1 MRSPIVA
8 VALSVLLAGAP
19 ARAADAGNGLPL
31 SSVLALMQEVMETA
45 AAAPPGAEQRAMD
58 KAVRDILTGRN
69 ARANALARE
78 IAPQLSL
85 EDRERLAAIGRSAA
99 TLSDRAALAAPQAA
113 SPGVAPLDSDRQA
126 IEARKDLAAIGLVY
140 HDPKQFLDAV
150 RRGDAI
156 AARLFVA
163 GRGVPLDARD
173 ADGATALD
181 LARRGGNAELVA
193 LIAGASGTAAP

>member
-8 VALSVLLAGAP
+8 VALIVLLAGAP

-113 SPGVAPLDSDRQA
+113 SPGAAPLDSDRQA

>member
-113 SPGVAPLDSDRQA
+113 SPGAAPLDSDRQA

>member
-58 KAVRDILTGRN
+58 MAVRDILTGRN

-113 SPGVAPLDSDRQA
+113 SPGAAPLDSDRQA

>member
-45 AAAPPGAEQRAMD
+45 AAAPPGAEHRAMD

-113 SPGVAPLDSDRQA
+113 SPGAAPLDSDRQA